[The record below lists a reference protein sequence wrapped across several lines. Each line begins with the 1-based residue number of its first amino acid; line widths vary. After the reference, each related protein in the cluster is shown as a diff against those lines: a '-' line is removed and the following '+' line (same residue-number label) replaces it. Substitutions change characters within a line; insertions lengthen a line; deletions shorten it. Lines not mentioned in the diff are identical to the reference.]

1 MCCNIRVANKPHQN
15 HDSQSRVLWQQLPQ
29 TLGHESLPWVERVKV
44 AGTARAS
51 LQMCDRRLW
60 PTGWKHGLNREHLRS
75 SSLPPL
81 TWECMWQMDTPCTC
95 SWHYGD
101 LRLDSF
107 TIDRKSSSVLF
118 DVVAGIFKG
127 RWGVC
132 QFEFGVVNILW
143 YLMLYYACLL
153 GRQTAN

>member
-44 AGTARAS
+44 AGTAREIPADVWPKI
-51 LQMCDRRLW
+51 MTNRLEARIESW
-60 PTGWKHGLNREHLRS
+60 TSQIILPS
-75 SSLPPL
+75 SS

-101 LRLDSF
+101 LRLDGF